1 MNVEVRG
8 EWSKIMAKELLS
20 SLQTEVTQLR
30 AEGKYQE
37 TIEKASELLEIGTLY
52 NDHKSILIAHIN
64 QAASYYSIGDIEE
77 AFASMEHY
85 EEITQ
90 AHGDDA
96 DYLQLYNIL
105 FLLYEYNKQ
114 YENAKETLHKS
125 MQLAE
130 QLKKYNIL
138 SNAYSNYSHVCIKL
152 EEYETALE
160 QSKKGLAAAKLHE
173 PNTPVLEVRV
183 MFNIA
188 HAYICLNLLEDAKLV
203 MDEMEKKNVFGTFIR
218 ERAQFQMLKGDWLSK
233 KEAHKESFQA
243 YSTAKE
249 IVDTYQDVYL
259 LKTIQEKRLKLSE
272 LMEDFH
278 LSYQVQKEYINL
290 LNIINE
296 REIAYKAIKLNVK
309 HQLSKIQKK
318 ANMDYLT
325 GLFNRGYL
333 SELANSWLLAAE
345 ETKSTISCIAF
356 DLDGFKA
363 VNDMYGHL
371 MGDKV
376 IREVGRVCKSTLRP
390 GFVVGRY
397 GGDEFVIIGRNSL
410 EETVMLANEV
420 KETIADM
427 KLVGND
433 QSIKIAASFGISSTE
448 DDSPNSFDELF
459 HLADMRLY
467 NAKQNGKNQVNAGNL
482 V

>member
-1 MNVEVRG
+1 MG
-8 EWSKIMAKELLS
+8 KEMLS

-37 TIEKASELLEIGTLY
+37 TIEKANELLEIGTLY
-52 NDHKSILIAHIN
+52 NDYKSMLIAHIN

-77 AFASMEHY
+77 AFASMEQY

-90 AHGDDA
+90 VHGDDA

-105 FLLYEYNKQ
+105 FLLYEFNKQ
-114 YENAKETLHKS
+114 YALAKETLQKS
-125 MQLAE
+125 MHLAE

-152 EEYETALE
+152 EEYEEALDMA
-160 QSKKGLAAAKLHE
+160 KKGLAAAKLHE

-188 HAYICLNLLEDAKLV
+188 HAYINLNLLEDANLIMV
-203 MDEMEKKNVFGTFIR
+203 EMEQKNVFDSFVR
-218 ERAQFQMLKGDWLSK
+218 ERAQFQLLKGEWLRK
-233 KEAHKESFQA
+233 KKAYKEAFQA

-249 IVDTYQDVYL
+249 IVNTYQDVYL
-259 LKTIQEKRLKLSE
+259 LKTIQEKRLKTSE
-272 LMEDFH
+272 IMEDFH

-318 ANMDYLT
+318 AELDYLT

-333 SELANSWLLAAE
+333 SELATTWLRDVKE
-345 ETKSTISCIAF
+345 MKTPISCIAF

-363 VNDMYGHL
+363 VNDVHGHL

-376 IREVGRVCKSTLRP
+376 IREVGKVCKSALSP
-390 GFVVGRY
+390 DFVIGRY
-397 GGDEFVIIGRNSL
+397 GGDEFVVLGRSSL
-410 EETVMLANEV
+410 DETVKLANVLKEV
-420 KETIADM
+420 MSGMRIVVNE
-427 KLVGND
+427 
-433 QSIKIAASFGISSTE
+433 QSITIAASFGVSSTE
-448 DDSPNSFDELF
+448 DDSLNSFDELF
-459 HLADMRLY
+459 HMADMRLY
-467 NAKQNGKNQVNAGNL
+467 NAKQNGKNQVYAGNIK

>member
-1 MNVEVRG
+1 MV
-8 EWSKIMAKELLS
+8 AKELLS
-20 SLQTEVTQLR
+20 SLQTEVTKLR

-37 TIEKASELLEIGTLY
+37 TIEKASELLELGVLH
-52 NDHKSILIAHIN
+52 NDYKSILIAHIN

-77 AFASMEHY
+77 AFVSMEQY
-85 EEITQ
+85 EGITQ

-96 DYLQLYNIL
+96 DYLQLYNIM

-114 YENAKETLHKS
+114 YDYAKETLLKS

-152 EEYETALE
+152 EEYENALDMA
-160 QSKKGLAAAKLHE
+160 KKGLAAAKLHE

-203 MDEMEKKNVFGTFIR
+203 MDEMEKKNVFDSFIR

-233 KEAHKESFQA
+233 KEAHRESFQA

-259 LKTIQEKRLKLSE
+259 LKTIQERRLKISE
-272 LMEDFH
+272 IMEDVH

-296 REIAYKAIKLNVK
+296 REIANKAIKLNVK

-318 ANMDYLT
+318 AEMDYLT

-333 SELANSWLLAAE
+333 SELATSWLIDAE
-345 ETKSTISCIAF
+345 ETKTPISCIAF

-363 VNDMYGHL
+363 VNDLHGHL
-371 MGDKV
+371 VSDKV
-376 IREVGRVCKSTLRP
+376 ICEVGSVCKSTLIP
-390 GFVVGRY
+390 GFVIGRY

-410 EETVMLANEV
+410 EETVKLANV
-420 KETIADM
+420 LKETISGM
-427 KLVGND
+427 KLVENE
-433 QSIKIAASFGISSTE
+433 QCIK
-448 DDSPNSFDELF
+448 
-459 HLADMRLY
+459 
-467 NAKQNGKNQVNAGNL
+467 
-482 V
+482 

>member
-1 MNVEVRG
+1 MMV
-8 EWSKIMAKELLS
+8 KEELT
-20 SLQTEVTQLR
+20 SLQTEVSQLR

-37 TIEKASELLEIGTLY
+37 TIEKASELLEIGTVY
-52 NDHKSILIAHIN
+52 SDYKSMLIAHIN

-77 AFASMEHY
+77 AFASMELY
-85 EEITQ
+85 EGITQ
-90 AHGDDA
+90 VHGDDA

-105 FLLYEYNKQ
+105 FLLYEFNKQ
-114 YENAKETLHKS
+114 YESAKETLQKS

-152 EEYETALE
+152 EDYEEALKMA
-160 QSKKGLAAAKLHE
+160 KKGLAAAKLHE

-188 HAYICLNLLEDAKLV
+188 HAYINLNLLEEANRV
-203 MDEMEKKNVFGTFIR
+203 MDEMEQKNIFGSFVR
-218 ERAQFQMLKGDWLSK
+218 ERAQFQLLKGEWLRK
-233 KEAHKESFQA
+233 KKAYKKAFQA

-249 IVDTYQDVYL
+249 MVDTYQDVYL
-259 LKTIQEKRLKLSE
+259 LKTIQEKRLKTSE
-272 LMEDFH
+272 IMEDFQ
-278 LSYQVQKEYINL
+278 LSYQVQKEYIDL

-296 REIAYKAIKLNVK
+296 REIAFKAIKLNVK

-318 ANMDYLT
+318 AELDYLT
-325 GLFNRGYL
+325 GLYNRGYV
-333 SELANSWLLAAE
+333 SELATNWLVDVK
-345 ETKSTISCIAF
+345 ETKTPISCIAF

-363 VNDMYGHL
+363 VNDVHGHL

-376 IREVGRVCKSTLRP
+376 IREVGKLCKSTLSP
-390 GFVVGRY
+390 DFVIGRY
-397 GGDEFVIIGRNSL
+397 GGDEFVIIGRSSI
-410 EETVMLANEV
+410 EETVKLASLLKEAITGMRLVENE
-420 KETIADM
+420 
-427 KLVGND
+427 

-448 DDSPNSFDELF
+448 DDLLNSFDELF

-467 NAKQNGKNQVNAGNL
+467 NAKQNGKNQVYAGSL
-482 V
+482 K